1 MNTPTHPTE
10 PHETLNPRQQ
20 MIAAILR
27 RMETAVDAVAYCQS
41 LDATHPDYGAYV
53 VDNRGEEHGLA
64 SADHTATGS
73 YLPSLVL
80 LVFHPLS
87 PRFGDSGLLGRLHAA
102 LDFVLACQSE
112 EGLIDLP
119 KVNFRSPPDTG
130 FAVQFFGEAY
140 RWLVACESDAEG
152 KSDVCGKLA
161 LFLQAAGDGI
171 NGRGFITPNHR
182 WVSISALALVGELFP
197 EKRPFYADYIEKTLA
212 ETIDVNGDGEFSE
225 RSSAVYSAVNN
236 RCLRLLARGLG
247 RPEFLDAVRANLRFS
262 LLLTQP
268 DGSIVTSVS
277 TRQDK
282 DARHFA
288 TMLAE
293 SYLDLAMRDKNGE
306 WMAEGL
312 RLAGLQGRNMTSHD
326 DIGGLAFSLIAL
338 EDHAGEPM
346 PSEQQSP
353 IRWEKHLQHS
363 GLWRIRSGR
372 FASLSAVG
380 QNNIVSVDW
389 GKLRLLQTRFF
400 VPYFGREFVI
410 SGMVPQKD
418 GMQLIESHP
427 ERAPGWFLPLGRPV
441 PYPSH
446 AEYYEI
452 IKTREMWEL
461 PRLDISIVLRK
472 TSGGLDLHLQTK
484 DGLPDMPCVL
494 MAEFDTGGFWHTTDS
509 ILSVKNAST
518 VFHCGGEAIY
528 RVGGDAVRL
537 RANTEKTTW
546 GLHLAANAER
556 FCVLF
561 NFTTPLKAVV
571 SLEFG
576 TYNIADR
583 KFVSSKVME
592 GLPGT
597 V

>member
-1 MNTPTHPTE
+1 MQTSPPVVENSPNLRE
-10 PHETLNPRQQ
+10 RMLQLSLN
-20 MIAAILR
+20 
-27 RMETAVDAVAYCQS
+27 RMAEAVDAVAYTQS
-41 LDATHPDYGAYV
+41 LDPANPVFGAFV

-64 SADHTATGS
+64 SADHTATGGC
-73 YLPSLVL
+73 LPSLVL
-80 LVFHPLS
+80 LVFHPRS
-87 PRFGDSGLLGRLHAA
+87 PHFGDPGLLERLHAA
-102 LDFVLACQSE
+102 LDFVLTCQSE

-130 FAVQFFGEAY
+130 FAVQYFGEAY
-140 RWLVACESDAEG
+140 RWLVSCDSGAEG
-152 KSDVCGKLA
+152 KSEVLGKLA
-161 LFLQAAGDGI
+161 KFLHRAGDGI

-197 EKRPFYADYIEKTLA
+197 EKRPLYADYIERTLA
-212 ETIDVNGDGEFSE
+212 ETIDINADGEFSE
-225 RSSAVYSAVNN
+225 RSSAIYSAVNN

-247 RPEFLDAVRANLRFS
+247 RPELLEAVRANLRFS

-277 TRQDK
+277 TRQDR
-282 DARHFA
+282 DSRHFGS
-288 TMLAE
+288 TLAE
-293 SYLDLAMRDKNGE
+293 SYLDLAMRDQCGE

-312 RLAGLQGRNMTSHD
+312 RLAGLP
-326 DIGGLAFSLIAL
+326 GGNSAFVVIAL
-338 EDHAGEPM
+338 EDHAGKPM
-346 PSEQQSP
+346 PPEQQPP

-380 QNNIVSVDW
+380 QNNIVSMDW
-389 GKLRLLQTRFF
+389 GQLRLLQTRFF
-400 VPYFGREFVI
+400 IPYFGREFVI
-410 SGMVPQKD
+410 SGMVPEKD
-418 GMQLIESHP
+418 GMQLLESHP

-446 AEYYEI
+446 SEYYEI

-472 TSGGLDLHLQTK
+472 TSGGLNLHLQTK
-484 DGLPDMPCVL
+484 GGLPEMPSAFV
-494 MAEFDTGGFWHTTDS
+494 AEFDTGGFWHSPGS
-509 ILSVKNAST
+509 ILSVKNPAT
-518 VFHCGGEAIY
+518 VFFCSGEAIY

-537 RANTEKTTW
+537 RANTSPTTW
-546 GLHLAANAER
+546 GLHLAERPGR

-561 NFTTPLKAVV
+561 NFWTPVDTV
-571 SLEFG
+571 ISIECG
-576 TYNIADR
+576 TYNIAD
-583 KFVSSKVME
+583 KTFVPAPVME
-592 GLPGT
+592 DLPGT